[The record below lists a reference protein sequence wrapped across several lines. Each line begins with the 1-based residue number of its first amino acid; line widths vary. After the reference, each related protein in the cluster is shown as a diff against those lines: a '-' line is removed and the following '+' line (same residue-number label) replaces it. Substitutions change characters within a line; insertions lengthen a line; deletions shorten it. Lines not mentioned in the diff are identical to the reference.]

1 MIGFRKKR
9 TKESE
14 IQEQSSEK
22 QEEAVSAR
30 EADGANGLRL
40 DVISP
45 VPPASLWMQRLYGSD
60 WSNGSDWSDWSNRS
74 DGSRRSDRS
83 NRPDR
88 PDGSGRSDRSN
99 CSVNICTT
107 RKLP

>member
-22 QEEAVSAR
+22 TGGSCFCPGKRTVPMDSVWMSSA
-30 EADGANGLRL
+30 L
-40 DVISP
+40 S
-45 VPPASLWMQRLYGSD
+45 PASLWMQRLYGSD